1 MHGTSSVNEIAER
14 NSSGLYNLSF
24 TSNYRHPKPPPTPPK
39 KKKKKK
45 VIIFGSRQNDGVK
58 LQES

>member
-24 TSNYRHPKPPPTPPK
+24 TSNYRHPKPPPQ